1 VLADVSEPPLV
12 YLDGHFTGGVNKEPG
27 LFVEPAPGILE
38 RLGML
43 GLPSGTSIVVDDLR
57 LFGRGDGFPGL
68 DELTSAARNAFS
80 GAAIYVGVDCLV
92 IAG

>member
-1 VLADVSEPPLV
+1 
-12 YLDGHFTGGVNKEPG
+12 
-27 LFVEPAPGILE
+27 
-38 RLGML
+38 ML

-68 DELTSAARNAFS
+68 DELTSAARNAFP
-80 GAAIYVGVDCLV
+80 GAASYVGVDCLV

>member
-1 VLADVSEPPLV
+1 
-12 YLDGHFTGGVNKEPG
+12 
-27 LFVEPAPGILE
+27 
-38 RLGML
+38 ML

-68 DELTSAARNAFS
+68 DSSGARNAFP
-80 GAAIYVGVDCLV
+80 GAAIHVGVDCLV